1 VERSVN
7 YRTYQSGKGT
17 DECPRL
23 TLLLQVD
30 GSGHA
35 GEGYRFAVEGGPWDT
50 DIWTRD
56 LFDPVSL
63 GGYRLRCQLR
73 GEDVELKPNA
83 LSSKWEDVDVLLG
96 RGVLVAMKAGD
107 STNRTEE
114 FRAKLAAEKE
124 ADPNFGAAVR
134 WSVQATSQKGLK
146 LVLQG
151 MPGGSRRLRSEPL
164 LSADEAEAITLETL
178 DAEADL
184 AEEGPYHGPIPVL
197 FARDREGVR
206 ETLEHHPER
215 VYTGVYPRKPRPEFK
230 EGGGVFSDSRQH
242 CNATIE
248 C

>member
-1 VERSVN
+1 VN
-7 YRTYQSGKGT
+7 YRTYLSGKGN

-63 GGYRLRCQLR
+63 GGYRLRYQLR
-73 GEDVELKPNA
+73 GEDIELKPNA
-83 LSSKWEDVDVLLG
+83 LASKWEDVDVLLG
-96 RGVLVAMKAGD
+96 RGVLMAMKAGD
-107 STNRTEE
+107 ATDRTEE

-134 WSVQATSQKGLK
+134 WGVQAASHRGLK

-151 MPGGSRRLRSEPL
+151 LPGGARRLWSEPL
-164 LSADEAEAITLETL
+164 LSADKVEAITLESL

-184 AEEGPYHGPIPVL
+184 DEDGPCRGPIPVL
-197 FARDREGVR
+197 FARDREAVR
-206 ETLEHHPER
+206 ETLEQHPER
-215 VYTGVYPRKPRPEFK
+215 VYTGTWSCCARNFNGKRPK
-230 EGGGVFSDSRQH
+230 DVSSG
-242 CNATIE
+242 NAIIE
-248 C
+248 R

>member
-17 DECPRL
+17 DESPRL

-114 FRAKLAAEKE
+114 F
-124 ADPNFGAAVR
+124 
-134 WSVQATSQKGLK
+134 
-146 LVLQG
+146 
-151 MPGGSRRLRSEPL
+151 GSRR
-164 LSADEAEAITLETL
+164 
-178 DAEADL
+178 
-184 AEEGPYHGPIPVL
+184 PVTK
-197 FARDREGVR
+197 V
-206 ETLEHHPER
+206 
-215 VYTGVYPRKPRPEFK
+215 
-230 EGGGVFSDSRQH
+230 
-242 CNATIE
+242 
-248 C
+248 